1 MADLR
6 RADAGASFLVI
17 TDVITIRV
25 TSAQSGGRLCVVEAL
40 TAPGGGPPPLHSHPP
55 DEVFTVL
62 EGEGTII
69 VREADGGQ
77 RRTTIGA
84 GESAHVPGGVAHTFR
99 NFSGAPLRLLATFS
113 PGAMMEHYFVAG
125 GIPLPDA
132 RMPDAIDADRQARQ
146 AAEILLV
153 AADVG
158 MVVHDDMT

>member
-1 MADLR
+1 MAELR
-6 RADAGASFLVI
+6 RAEAGASCLVI

-25 TSAQSGGRLCVVEAL
+25 TSAQSSGRLCVVEVL

-62 EGEGTII
+62 EGEATII
-69 VREADGGQ
+69 VRDADGL
-77 RRTTIGA
+77 RRTTLRA

-99 NFSGAPLRLLATFS
+99 NFSDAPLRLLATFS
-113 PGAMMEHYFVAG
+113 PGQMMEHYFVAG

-132 RMPDAIDADRQARQ
+132 RLPDAVDTDRQAHQ
-146 AAEILLV
+146 ASEILLL

-158 MVVHDDMT
+158 MVVHDELT